1 MSFNK
6 WKRLSARRKAIWPA
20 DMKLYLH
27 RQQKVT
33 ISLDADLAE
42 WLIENVVGRSSFT
55 SDLEETVITALR
67 VIKGELPAGYL
78 PTVAQPVETKSRN
91 RNAQRGS

>member
-1 MSFNK
+1 MNYNK

-20 DMKLYLH
+20 DMKLYMH

-33 ISLDADLAE
+33 ISLDSDLAE
-42 WLIENVVGRSSFT
+42 WLTENVIGRSSFT

-67 VIKGELPAGYL
+67 IAKGELPAGYF
-78 PTVAQPVETKSRN
+78 PQGRQTHKGKASDGCIR
-91 RNAQRGS
+91 